1 MCAMSLDSFIQ
12 ALQAMHARLTDAE
25 LDGHRSRALERV
37 NRAHA
42 ERRAARQA
50 FEVSPDDV
58 SHERVRR
65 AELEW
70 EDAIAVRQEFGPLVE
85 REPSA

>member
-1 MCAMSLDSFIQ
+1 MCAMSLDTFIQ

-25 LDGHRSRALERV
+25 LDGHRRRARERA

-50 FEVSPDDV
+50 FEVSPDDF

-65 AELEW
+65 AEVEW
-70 EDAIAVRQEFGPLVE
+70 EDAIAVQQEFGPLVQ